1 MRSIFIEIEKKLKL
15 NIPCNTARWARD
27 HPKQRLLKK

>member
-1 MRSIFIEIEKKLKL
+1 MRSIFIEIEKLKL

-27 HPKQRLLKK
+27 HLQQRLLKK